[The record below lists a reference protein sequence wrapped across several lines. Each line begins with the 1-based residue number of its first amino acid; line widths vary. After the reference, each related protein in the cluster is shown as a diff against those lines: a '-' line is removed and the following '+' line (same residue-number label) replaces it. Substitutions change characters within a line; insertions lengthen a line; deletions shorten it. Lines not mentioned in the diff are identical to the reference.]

1 MRYKE
6 LVSGKNNGGKERGW
20 IREETGDIYSVHC
33 IMAEWFCT
41 YSQTL
46 LYSTRHNEPMQQ

>member
-33 IMAEWFCT
+33 MMAE
-41 YSQTL
+41 
-46 LYSTRHNEPMQQ
+46 